1 MDIIALVSRLTMGKQ
16 VNSPPDSGE
25 FSAIRKG
32 SPQPACLF
40 IAAISLASVF
50 YIAEASEPVEE
61 LISPTLKVMS
71 LNLAHGRKEAMS
83 QLLQRGKTTRT
94 NILEAAELLERNAAH
109 IVALQEAD
117 GPSRWSGKFDHVA
130 LLAEAANY
138 PYTLSTYHAKTWLFS
153 YGTAILSRVA
163 LVDTVQ
169 HTFEP
174 SPPTMNKGF
183 TLAKIAWRPQ
193 AEADEKLLVD
203 IVSVHLDFSRKKVRE
218 RQIDEMTKVL
228 KDRIGPMIILGD
240 FNSGW
245 FSDEAV
251 VREIAERFELKA
263 FQPKAEGLGTFISNH
278 KRLDWILISPE
289 LEFVN
294 YQVLEDVVSDH
305 FAVVAEIVVHRKE
318 GCITAQ

>member
-1 MDIIALVSRLTMGKQ
+1 MRVKNLTLVL
-16 VNSPPDSGE
+16 V
-25 FSAIRKG
+25 AAWL
-32 SPQPACLF
+32 ACPILLC
-40 IAAISLASVF
+40 ADDDAKLDPVTAVEQWGRSLASVF

-138 PYTLSTYHAKTWLFS
+138 PYTLSTYHAKTWLYS

-228 KDRIGPMIILGD
+228 KDRIGPMIILDD
-240 FNSGW
+240 FNSEW

-251 VREIAERFELKA
+251 VREIAERFEHSFPIAVHQKTWKMLPSSHQNSFIIRLRVHYYSTYIDLLSILLSILK
-263 FQPKAEGLGTFISNH
+263 F
-278 KRLDWILISPE
+278 
-289 LEFVN
+289 
-294 YQVLEDVVSDH
+294 
-305 FAVVAEIVVHRKE
+305 
-318 GCITAQ
+318 